1 MKEVS
6 LLMCKELLYYWCWI
20 SVTIAWKRNTVFSWI
35 WRNFEWVRC
44 FWVQTRVQTYIDR
57 ANKQGQGFFV
67 DKKREHL
74 LVMLNVFYR
83 GVKNYFV
90 LIWTNFEWVRCF
102 WVCIIDSIAVCA
114 LFLWQVWWAHKNG
127 RGPNRIGLCHR

>member
-20 SVTIAWKRNTVFSWI
+20 SVTIAWKRNTVFCWI

-57 ANKQGQGFFV
+57 ANKQGQGFFSECV
-67 DKKREHL
+67 RNVNSL

-90 LIWTNFEWVRCF
+90 FDLNQLWVGEMFLSLYYWFYSCLCF
-102 WVCIIDSIAVCA
+102 VP
-114 LFLWQVWWAHKNG
+114 LT
-127 RGPNRIGLCHR
+127 GLMSSQKWKRPK